1 MSVDTYALTTI
12 SGVKAF
18 IGLTTTSDD
27 SLLEDLVDSVSAL
40 FETYCDRNF
49 LSREYT
55 EYYDGNNITELFT
68 NQYSITTISGIWD
81 NSDWDWSDSD
91 LIDSDSYRISSDSKY
106 IVFRDTY
113 LLDYQQNVKV
123 IYTAGYNSTPYDLEQ
138 ACIEEVA
145 RLYKNKNQIDI
156 SSKSLPDG
164 SVSYV
169 VTDFL
174 PKTLTILNKY
184 RKIRIY

>member
-12 SGVKAF
+12 SGVKTF
-18 IGLTTTSDD
+18 IGLATTSDN

-40 FETYCDRNF
+40 FETYCDRQF

-55 EYYDGNNITELFT
+55 EYQDGKDVDILFT
-68 NQYSITTISGIWD
+68 DQYPVTSITSIHDDREWAWGSATEVS
-81 NSDWDWSDSD
+81 SS
-91 LIDSDSYRISSDSKY
+91 SYRASSDGRS
-106 IVFRDTY
+106 IVFKDTY
-113 LLDYQQNVKV
+113 LLDYYQNIKI
-123 IYTAGYNSTPYDLEQ
+123 IYTAGHGSTPYDLEQ
-138 ACIEEVA
+138 ACIEEAA

-156 SSKSLPDG
+156 SSKSLSDG

-169 VTDFL
+169 VSDFL

-184 RKIRIY
+184 KKLKVF